1 MTAIIVPIDCSQAAE
16 IQKFSMMSQNVL
28 SKRDVQDQHHLT
40 KTGSWFLEVVHS
52 ITDLSVVGLKKKS
65 RTQS

>member
-28 SKRDVQDQHHLT
+28 SKRDVQDQHHPPHQPRPESTTLGVCS
-40 KTGSWFLEVVHS
+40 K
-52 ITDLSVVGLKKKS
+52 
-65 RTQS
+65 R